1 MSLRGFIA
9 VLLVGIN
16 VIAAGTSLLFGCC
29 LLLATAGTATS
40 TTSAAVRPEDPLLL
54 GIPSAV
60 TEPTPNVA
68 ADIINLD
75 RDGGVSFI
83 PRKDFRPQRAVPPE
97 YAGASAL
104 PHCETFTM
112 GNPDQKM
119 LYSPGAPGNYPNN
132 SDCVVV
138 LEAPVGSLVRL
149 DFRDHFHVEP
159 SDDCKYDYLE
169 IRDGAHGFSTLIGK
183 YCGTTYPPMI
193 TSKERFLWLHFH
205 SDENIEYS
213 GFVVVYEYVP
223 RPTS

>member
-1 MSLRGFIA
+1 MQKSVIQLDSLTNTF
-9 VLLVGIN
+9 LLT
-16 VIAAGTSLLFGCC
+16 AGTSLLFGCC
-29 LLLATAGTATS
+29 LLLATATGTVTS
-40 TTSAAVRPEDPLLL
+40 TTSATSSPPVQLL
-54 GIPSAV
+54 GGIPPAAV

-68 ADIINLD
+68 AEHIINLE

-83 PRKDFRPQRAVPPE
+83 ARKDIRPQRAVPPE

-104 PHCETFTM
+104 PHCESFTM

-159 SDDCKYDYLE
+159 SDECKYDYLE
-169 IRDGAHGFSTLIGK
+169 
-183 YCGTTYPPMI
+183 
-193 TSKERFLWLHFH
+193 
-205 SDENIEYS
+205 
-213 GFVVVYEYVP
+213 V
-223 RPTS
+223 